1 MLLVSDGG
9 VVIDDLGLVEQ
20 GVVGQAGLEEEQRG
34 ALRVARSR
42 DRAQRDAGGQ
52 LDGLGETVSR
62 EETDVGGLLPLA
74 AGHVGEGHA
83 VGADTG
89 GDVGLLEPVAVA
101 LGDVDRHVD
110 GVVTGEQALGVGGL
124 DERLAVPHVVGVTV
138 GEQDGAQ
145 GEPMGAKQSQ
155 RAAGGTGSGV
165 DDEGGL
171 ARACGQ
177 DVAVGGEHGC
187 DGALQD
193 HAPTLLG
200 PSGISVDTG
209 RRAAQVHRTRLAHRR

>member
-1 MLLVSDGG
+1 M
-9 VVIDDLGLVEQ
+9 
-20 GVVGQAGLEEEQRG
+20 
-34 ALRVARSR
+34 
-42 DRAQRDAGGQ
+42 
-52 LDGLGETVSR
+52 
-62 EETDVGGLLPLA
+62 
-74 AGHVGEGHA
+74 
-83 VGADTG
+83 
-89 GDVGLLEPVAVA
+89 
-101 LGDVDRHVD
+101 
-110 GVVTGEQALGVGGL
+110 GGL

-145 GEPMGAKQSQ
+145 GEPMGAKQGQ

-165 DDEGGL
+165 DDEGGF